1 MSSQYFSRKEAGTG
15 RASITLELVSP
26 TYIQRIEIVNAGSA
40 FVQVRTMDLVH
51 KMLQF
56 NVMVSGFIQIHIVP
70 SLNFEQHLILQY

>member
-51 KMLQF
+51 KMIQF
-56 NVMVSGFIQIHIVP
+56 NVMVSGFYSNTYCAQ
-70 SLNFEQHLILQY
+70 FEL